1 MRCRAGRWTLTGGAA
16 TGGQGLAVIGQD
28 RGDLKGG
35 RLEEVGQKALGAG
48 GGRLREALDLDPAR
62 GAIAGDQPVAALILV
77 GQPRPVLDVDR
88 HAAGD
93 SVLAGLE
100 RGLSALLGLR
110 GREVRDPVATQTAVQ
125 ARARDALMNELPGY
139 RCRSSLGKQQ
149 RLAQGHHHG
158 PGRRQRGVQ
167 AMRTMRAVGPILPSP
182 PLAHRRLAQVIAPG
196 QLAGRGGRFAP
207 FAADRRGR
215 TGVLVQVDVQGSP
228 LVGPRVGVRYRSS
241 HLRCGALPRGKPLV
255 ALRAPAGSPQ
265 GQVLQNFSGTEQRVT
280 PFR

>member
-1 MRCRAGRWTLTGGAA
+1 M
-16 TGGQGLAVIGQD
+16 
-28 RGDLKGG
+28 
-35 RLEEVGQKALGAG
+35 
-48 GGRLREALDLDPAR
+48 
-62 GAIAGDQPVAALILV
+62 
-77 GQPRPVLDVDR
+77 
-88 HAAGD
+88 
-93 SVLAGLE
+93 
-100 RGLSALLGLR
+100 
-110 GREVRDPVATQTAVQ
+110 ATQTAVQ
-125 ARARDALMNELPGY
+125 ARARDALMNELPGC

-149 RLAQGHHHG
+149 RLAQGHHDRLLG
-158 PGRRQRGVQ
+158 WQQGGVQ

-255 ALRAPAGSPQ
+255 ALRAPAGSPR
-265 GQVLQNFSGTEQRVT
+265 GKVLQNLSGAEQRIAPGRQIITRDGTTSFPPRQPGYVQVSRSRRRWT
-280 PFR
+280 WIRRRTAS

>member
-1 MRCRAGRWTLTGGAA
+1 M
-16 TGGQGLAVIGQD
+16 
-28 RGDLKGG
+28 
-35 RLEEVGQKALGAG
+35 
-48 GGRLREALDLDPAR
+48 
-62 GAIAGDQPVAALILV
+62 
-77 GQPRPVLDVDR
+77 
-88 HAAGD
+88 
-93 SVLAGLE
+93 
-100 RGLSALLGLR
+100 
-110 GREVRDPVATQTAVQ
+110 ATQTAVQ
-125 ARARDALMNELPGY
+125 ARARDALMNELPGC

-149 RLAQGHHHG
+149 RLAQGHHDRLLG
-158 PGRRQRGVQ
+158 WQQGGVQ

-255 ALRAPAGSPQ
+255 ALRAPAGSPR
-265 GQVLQNFSGTEQRVT
+265 GKVLQNLSGAEQRIT
-280 PFR
+280 LSGYIITRH